1 MIWYLCQIGEVL
13 LKRGAMLSGTHPVEF
28 DNTDLLFCKLF
39 VSLPRSLLIHKQSLL
54 QGLKCN
60 IEVLLTFID
69 LFELL

>member
-1 MIWYLCQIGEVL
+1 
-13 LKRGAMLSGTHPVEF
+13 MLSGTHPVEF

-60 IEVLLTFID
+60 IEVLLTFVD